1 MDKTIIK
8 RIFFIIVMFIAINA
22 LLISQ
27 LGENAVNKVS
37 EILTDMGTA
46 SVDTYNQFSGVIGD
60 KSQLVKENK
69 LLQGDNDTLKEQNRV
84 LSSANETIKAELED
98 QNEETVAMQKLQEKA
113 EGYQTVSG
121 EIIRR
126 NVSDW
131 YDQATID
138 LGTEDGV
145 ANGDAVT
152 YKGTLLGYVKEAKKN
167 YSTIRLI
174 TNENVVV
181 NVPAMAISSSEEYN
195 GKLNNFDKK
204 TNTFEFES
212 FTPEVELKLYD
223 KVYTNGYTDGIPSGI
238 QIGTIVDIDN
248 ENESKKT
255 IYKVSPSEDLYNA
268 RYITVLEGNNA

>member
-8 RIFFIIVMFIAINA
+8 RIFYIVAMFIAINA

-27 LGENAVNKVS
+27 LGANAVNKVS
-37 EILTDMGTA
+37 EMLTDMGTA
-46 SVDTYNQFSGVIGD
+46 AVETYNQFSGVLKD

-69 LLQGDNDTLKEQNRV
+69 LLQGDNDALKEQNRV
-84 LSSANETIKAELED
+84 LSSTSETVKAELED
-98 QNEETVAMQKLQEKA
+98 QNEESSAIQKLQAKA
-113 EGYQTVSG
+113 TGYQTVSG

-131 YDQATID
+131 YDQATIN
-138 LGTEDGV
+138 LGTNDGV
-145 ANGDAVT
+145 ENGDAVT
-152 YKGTLLGYVKEAKKN
+152 YKGMLFGYVEDAKDS

-181 NVPAMAISSSEEYN
+181 NIPSMVISSKKEYN
-195 GKLNNFDKK
+195 GKLNNFDKT

-248 ENESKKT
+248 DNESKKT

-268 RYITVLEGNNA
+268 RYVSVLVGIND